1 MIVLTEMKPA
11 HVAQVAALE
20 NICFSDPWSVRSI
33 ASELE
38 NPLSLWLVALDGEK
52 VAAYIGS
59 QSVLDEADMMN
70 LAVAPLYRRQGV
82 GERLVLA
89 LVDRLRSRGVCR
101 LSLEVRNSN
110 TPALALYTK
119 LGFRQVGLRPN
130 YYLEPR
136 EDARILRKEWTL

>member
-1 MIVLTEMKPA
+1 MIVLTKMTPA
-11 HVAQVAALE
+11 HVAQIAELE
-20 NICFSDPWSVRSI
+20 KICFSDPWSARSI

-38 NPLSLWLVALDGEK
+38 NPLSLWLVALDGE
-52 VAAYIGS
+52 AIAGYIGS

-70 LAVAPLYRRQGV
+70 LAVAPGYRRQGL

-89 LVDRLRSRGVCR
+89 LLDRLGNRGVCR
-101 LSLEVRNSN
+101 LSLEVRDSN
-110 TPALALYTK
+110 VPALALYTK
-119 LGFRQVGLRPN
+119 LGFRQIGLRPN

>member
-1 MIVLTEMKPA
+1 MMVLAEMTAA
-11 HVAQVAALE
+11 HVPQIVALE
-20 NICFSDPWSVRSI
+20 NICFSDPWSGHSI
-33 ASELE
+33 AVELK
-38 NPLSLWLVALDGEK
+38 NPLSLWLVALDGED
-52 VAAYIGS
+52 VAGYIGS
-59 QSVLDEADMMN
+59 QSVMDEADMMN
-70 LAVAPLYRRQGV
+70 LAVAPRYRRQGV

-101 LSLEVRNSN
+101 LSLEVRDSN
-110 TPALALYTK
+110 LPALALYTK